1 MKFLLFQMFP
11 PRQTGACWRVGQ
23 QRRNISTTA
32 APDNKLPS
40 SSIIKWRPGKPG
52 HISVVLTILG
62 IISMIKCGN
71 VKKLFDHAQEFTQL
85 AYICDV

>member
-1 MKFLLFQMFP
+1 MLYYAGLCAFLSLQMKFLVFQMFP

-32 APDNKLPS
+32 AADNKLPS

-52 HISVVLTILG
+52 HISSTRNLRHYLNDKIWKRQK
-62 IISMIKCGN
+62 II
-71 VKKLFDHAQEFTQL
+71 
-85 AYICDV
+85 